1 MSIRLQ
7 DEQELTVSIADIIY
21 LFLGLMMIG
30 LVALNDWPSVISM
43 LIAGVF

>member
-7 DEQELTVSIADIIY
+7 DERGSTVSIADIIY
-21 LFLGLMMIG
+21 LLLGLVMLG
-30 LVALNDWPSVISM
+30 LVALNDWPTIISM